1 MKVRR
6 TKKMIKKLTLVLL
19 AAGVLSSCSMA
30 PNYVRPDAPIE
41 SQFPGNADDASAKT
55 PVTQIG
61 WNEFFH
67 EPRLKALIAA
77 AIENNRDL
85 RVAALRIEEARA
97 LYGIQWADRLPNFE
111 AQGAGTRQ
119 RTVGTTGGMVTQG
132 NYTVG
137 LGLAAFEL
145 DFFGRVKSLSDAALA
160 EYLATEEAQR
170 AAYISLVSEVAKT
183 YLTERAQARQIELAK
198 ESYESYK
205 RSYELMQKRYEVGAS
220 SALELRQYETLMQS
234 ALVSLS
240 TLQRQRAQTE
250 NALVVLI
257 GGKQIKDLPA
267 AHDLSEDDIMQ
278 DIPAGL
284 PSDLINNRPDIRQY
298 EQLLKSANAN
308 IGAARAAF
316 FPRITLT
323 GFAGTASPTLSGLF
337 DAGSGAWTF
346 MPQLTLPIFDA
357 GRNISNLDLAEARK
371 NIAVA
376 QYEKT
381 VQVAFREV
389 ADALMARDWLNEQVK
404 AQAAVLK
411 SETERLKLSEAR
423 YNNGIASSLEVFDSQ
438 RQQFAAQQSLVD
450 ARLLRLI
457 NTVELYRSLGGGI
470 VDADA
475 PKTAKTTAEP
485 VAKNTEG

>member
-1 MKVRR
+1 
-6 TKKMIKKLTLVLL
+6 MIKKITFVLL

-30 PNYVRPDAPIE
+30 PEYVRPDAPIE
-41 SQFPGNADDASAKT
+41 NRFPGNADDASAKT
-55 PVTQIG
+55 PATQIG

-67 EPRLKALIAA
+67 EPRLRALIAA

-97 LYGIQWADRLPNFE
+97 LYGIQWADRLPNFQVE
-111 AQGAGTRQ
+111 GDATRS
-119 RTVGTTGGMVTQG
+119 RTIGGLSATDSMLTQG
-132 NYTVG
+132 NYRVG

-145 DFFGRVKSLSDAALA
+145 DFFGRVKSLTDAALA

-183 YLTERAQARQIELAK
+183 YLTERAQAKQIELAK
-198 ESYESYK
+198 NSYESYK
-205 RSYELMQKRYEVGAS
+205 RTYGLMQKRYEVGAS

-234 ALVSLS
+234 ALVTLS
-240 TLQRQRAQTE
+240 TLQRQHAQTE

-257 GGKQIKDLPA
+257 GGKQIKDLPP

-284 PSDLINNRPDIRQY
+284 PSDLLNNRPDIRQY
-298 EQLLKSANAN
+298 EQSLKAANAN

-323 GFAGTASPTLSGLF
+323 GFAGTASSTLSGLF

-411 SETERLKLSEAR
+411 SESERLRLSEAR
-423 YNNGIASSLEVFDSQ
+423 YNNGIASSLEVFDAQ
-438 RQQFAAQQSLVD
+438 RQQFAAEQSLVD
-450 ARLLRLI
+450 ARMLRLI
-457 NTVELYRSLGGGI
+457 NTVELYRSLGGGL
-470 VDADA
+470 VEANASTASGTSA
-475 PKTAKTTAEP
+475 PASPQAANAE
-485 VAKNTEG
+485 NG

>member
-1 MKVRR
+1 M
-6 TKKMIKKLTLVLL
+6 KMIKKITLVLL

-30 PNYVRPDAPIE
+30 PAYVRPDAPIE
-41 SQFPGNADDASAKT
+41 NRFPGKADDASAKT
-55 PVTQIG
+55 PANRIG
-61 WNEFFH
+61 WNEFFRD
-67 EPRLKALIAA
+67 PRLKALIAA

-97 LYGIQWADRLPNFE
+97 MYGIQWADRLPTLNV
-111 AQGAGTRQ
+111 QGSGTRA
-119 RTVGTTGGMVTQG
+119 RTIDSTGAMGQQG

-145 DFFGRVKSLSDAALA
+145 DFFGRVKSLTDAALA

-170 AAYISLVSEVAKT
+170 AAYISLVSEVAKN
-183 YLTERAQARQIELAK
+183 YLTERSQAKQIELARN
-198 ESYESYK
+198 SYESYK
-205 RSYELMQKRYEVGAS
+205 RTYGLMQKRYEVGAS

-234 ALVSLS
+234 ALVSVS
-240 TLQRQRAQTE
+240 TLERQHAQTE

-257 GGKQIKDLPA
+257 GGKQIRDLPPA
-267 AHDLSEDDIMQ
+267 TDFSEDDIMQ

-284 PSDLINNRPDIRQY
+284 PSDLLNNRPDIRQY
-298 EQLLKSANAN
+298 EQSLKAANAN

-316 FPRITLT
+316 FPQITLT
-323 GFAGTASPTLSGLF
+323 GFAGTVSNRLSNLF
-337 DAGSGAWTF
+337 DPHSGSWSFT
-346 MPQLTLPIFDA
+346 PQLTLPIFDA

-411 SETERLKLSEAR
+411 SESERLRLSEAR
-423 YNNGIASSLEVFDSQ
+423 YNNGIASSLEVFDAQ
-438 RQQFAAQQSLVD
+438 RQQFAAEQSLID
-450 ARLLRLI
+450 ARLLRLT
-457 NTVELYRSLGGGI
+457 NTVELYRSLGGGL
-470 VDADA
+470 VDANA
-475 PKTAKTTAEP
+475 AKATRSAAEAGAEN
-485 VAKNTEG
+485 AKG

>member
-1 MKVRR
+1 
-6 TKKMIKKLTLVLL
+6 MIKRTTLVLL

-30 PNYVRPDAPIE
+30 PTYVRPDAPIE
-41 SQFPGNADDASAKT
+41 SQFPGKSDDATAKT
-55 PVTQIG
+55 PATRIG

-67 EPRLKALIAA
+67 EPRLRALIAA

-97 LYGIQWADRLPNFE
+97 LYGIQFADRLPNFE

-323 GFAGTASPTLSGLF
+323 GFAGTASPTLF

-423 YNNGIASSLEVFDSQ
+423 YNNVIASSLEVFDSQ

-470 VDADA
+470 VDANA
-475 PKTAKTTAEP
+475 PKTDKTATDP
-485 VAKNTEG
+485 VEQNTKS

>member
-1 MKVRR
+1 
-6 TKKMIKKLTLVLL
+6 MIKRTTLVLL

-30 PNYVRPDAPIE
+30 PTYVRPDAPIE
-41 SQFPGNADDASAKT
+41 SQFPGKSDDATAKT
-55 PVTQIG
+55 PATRIG

-67 EPRLKALIAA
+67 EPRLRALIAA

-97 LYGIQWADRLPNFE
+97 LYGIQFADRLPNFE

-323 GFAGTASPTLSGLF
+323 GFAGTASPTLS

-423 YNNGIASSLEVFDSQ
+423 YNNVIASSLEVFDSQ

-470 VDADA
+470 VDANA
-475 PKTAKTTAEP
+475 PKTDKTATDP
-485 VAKNTEG
+485 VEQNTKS